1 MRKKGCLL
9 LAALALL
16 LAGCGEKT
24 QKSAEDLQAR
34 YAQMQGY
41 EAIVETAVPREDE
54 TLHYTLSLEH
64 SNGETRAA
72 RACPRPAPVRR
83 TSASACR
90 PQAPRR
96 RP

>member
-41 EAIVETAVPREDE
+41 EALVETAVPREDE
-54 TLHYTLSLEH
+54 TLH
-64 SNGETRAA
+64 
-72 RACPRPAPVRR
+72 
-83 TSASACR
+83 
-90 PQAPRR
+90 
-96 RP
+96 

>member
-41 EAIVETAVPREDE
+41 EAIVETAVPRGDE

-64 SNGETRAA
+64 SNGETR
-72 RACPRPAPVRR
+72 RR
-83 TSASACR
+83 CSRQRSSRASARCLR
-90 PQAPRR
+90 ATS
-96 RP
+96 

>member
-72 RACPRPAPVRR
+72 VLAPEELTGEIGRAHV
-83 TSASACR
+83 
-90 PQAPRR
+90 
-96 RP
+96 

>member
-41 EAIVETAVPREDE
+41 EAVSTI
-54 TLHYTLSLEH
+54 
-64 SNGETRAA
+64 
-72 RACPRPAPVRR
+72 
-83 TSASACR
+83 AS
-90 PQAPRR
+90 
-96 RP
+96 